1 MKTKKILSFILA
13 IAILSCIFVMPANA
27 AEEETHQHIEVVIL
41 NEDIPEEV
49 KERIITFYTNGGEE
63 IEGRATYGL
72 TCTLFGHKLETTE
85 FYSIYHEARAT
96 SPRCL
101 KKTYDYSF
109 CTRCDYEESV
119 LISSLY
125 IVCC

>member
-1 MKTKKILSFILA
+1 MKSKKILSFILA
-13 IAILSCIFVMPANA
+13 IAILSCVFVMPANA
-27 AEEETHQHIEVVIL
+27 AEEENHQHIEVVIL

-49 KERIITFYTNGGEE
+49 KEKIVSFYTNGGEE
-63 IEGRATYGL
+63 IEGSSTYGL
-72 TCTLFGHKLETTE
+72 VCTLLGHKLETTE
-85 FYSIYHEARAT
+85 LYSIYHNARKT
-96 SPRCL
+96 SPKCL

-119 LISSLY
+119 QVGEEY